1 MTHES
6 MTVHRAMVE
15 LKTIDKRIAKEIEGA
30 AFCTSAKVNMKKLFG
45 QPAEEFYR
53 QAQSDFDS
61 IQGLIAR
68 AGAIKAAIPVSN
80 AITKIKVGDKEMTVA
95 EAISIKQNVIPM
107 RQKLLNELNMQ
118 YADAISDVED
128 KNSTLEKRTDA
139 YVASIYGSSAAAKA
153 ADADEVSKARETYQN
168 AQTYELVDGLK
179 VDKKGIADIIK
190 QMQNDIDTYQNDLD
204 AALSVSNATTTIEVD
219 Y

>member
-1 MTHES
+1 
-6 MTVHRAMVE
+6 
-15 LKTIDKRIAKEIEGA
+15 
-30 AFCTSAKVNMKKLFG
+30 
-45 QPAEEFYR
+45 
-53 QAQSDFDS
+53 
-61 IQGLIAR
+61 
-68 AGAIKAAIPVSN
+68 
-80 AITKIKVGDKEMTVA
+80 MTVA
-95 EAISIKQNVIPM
+95 EAISIKQNVIPL